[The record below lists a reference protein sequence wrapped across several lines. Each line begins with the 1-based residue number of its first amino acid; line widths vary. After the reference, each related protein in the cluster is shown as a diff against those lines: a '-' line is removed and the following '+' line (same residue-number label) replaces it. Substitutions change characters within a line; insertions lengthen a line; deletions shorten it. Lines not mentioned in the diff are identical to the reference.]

1 MIRGTTAQFKFE
13 LPYDVSELI
22 LVKITFW
29 QPGNPGPS
37 ESRPLPIIKVLEQCI
52 TTDRPDELLVFLNK
66 EETLRFSEE
75 RKAYVQI
82 QGKVVDG
89 STFASKKE
97 MITVYPIYDDSI
109 LGDEILPTP
118 TPDGLIFLTG
128 SVIK

>member
-13 LPYDVSELI
+13 LPYNVSELT